1 VTSALTVIDARGAL
15 PFAVEYREL
24 DASTIGFVYDSWLK
38 SLHDGSPAL
47 RSMAFARYKPT
58 QKSIIAR
65 CVERGAVVVALDPND
80 GGERRTVYGWACA
93 SDDSGVGVLHYA
105 YVVQTRRRVGLG
117 RELVR
122 MAGAACGRQPEQY
135 SHSTITGG
143 RFAGRLRAPDNA
155 RLSYNPFAILRMVAQ
170 CA

>member
-1 VTSALTVIDARGAL
+1 VIVDARGAL
-15 PFAVEYREL
+15 PFPVEYREI
-24 DASTIGFVYDSWLK
+24 DAGMMGFVFDSWLK
-38 SLHDGSPAL
+38 SHHDGSPAL
-47 RSMAFARYKPT
+47 RALAFARYKPT
-58 QKSIIAR
+58 QIAVIGR
-65 CVERGAVVVALDPND
+65 CLEKGRVVVAVDPVSAL
-80 GGERRTVYGWACA
+80 ERRTIYGWACA
-93 SDDSGVGVLHYA
+93 SDDAGVGVLHYA

-143 RFAGRLRAPDNA
+143 RFAGRLRAPDGA
-155 RLSYNPFAILRMVAQ
+155 RLSHNPFAILRMQ